1 VKLERLVAG
10 RRNTWIMAVV
20 AVVACAAAP
29 LKPVWLDTV
38 ILTGIFALISLS
50 AGLSFG
56 QAGILSMAQGAFAAI
71 GAYATAVCATRFGLP
86 AWAGLPLAIALPAAL
101 AWGLARLVTRMP
113 ELATALATLALA
125 TLLEIVARNWD
136 SVTGGYVG
144 IAGIPPVAGFGKA
157 WQFNILVW
165 GFVLLAVWVYE
176 NLMRSAHGRALNIV
190 RHDRTRA
197 MADGIAVAPLLS
209 AMHATSGA
217 MAGAGGW
224 LYAHYITYMSPQSLD
239 TYASISAL
247 LMAVVGGAGYILG
260 PVLGTFLLNLLG
272 KLLPAQEA
280 QGLFYGGALIVI
292 LVVAPQGLLGWLHR
306 LAERFAAGRT
316 PPAAEAQPYAEA
328 RHVASSTPGGTGGG
342 SNGPGAGS
350 SGPGTSARTAEVA
363 P

>member
-1 VKLERLVAG
+1 MSFSSR
-10 RRNTWIMAVV
+10 RRNTWIMLVV
-20 AVVACAAAP
+20 GVLACVLAP
-29 LKPVWLDTV
+29 LNPVWLDTV
-38 ILTGIFALISLS
+38 ILTGVLALISLS

-56 QAGILSMAQGAFAAI
+56 QAGLLSMAQGAFAAI
-71 GAYATAVCATRFGLP
+71 GAYATAIVATRLGLS
-86 AWAGLPLAIALPAAL
+86 AWVSLPLAIALPATL
-101 AWGLARLVTRMP
+101 AWVLARMVTRMP

-136 SVTGGYVG
+136 SLTGGYVG
-144 IAGIPPVAGFGKA
+144 IAGIPPITGFEVA
-157 WQFNILVW
+157 WRFNILVW
-165 GFVLLAVWVYE
+165 VFVLLAVLFYE
-176 NLMRSAHGRALNIV
+176 NLMNSAHGRALNIV

-209 AMHATSGA
+209 AMLATSGA

-224 LYAHYITYMSPQSLD
+224 LYAHYITYMSPHSLD

-280 QGLFYGGALIVI
+280 QGLFYGGALILI
-292 LVVAPQGLLGWLHR
+292 LVVAPEGLLGWVHR
-306 LAERFAAGRT
+306 LVKSVRKRREKRREKSRQPQAE
-316 PPAAEAQPYAEA
+316 PQAEPQQ
-328 RHVASSTPGGTGGG
+328 
-342 SNGPGAGS
+342 
-350 SGPGTSARTAEVA
+350 TAEVT

>member
-1 VKLERLVAG
+1 MRWAS
-10 RRNTWIMAVV
+10 RRNTWIMLAVG
-20 AVVACAAAP
+20 AIACAVAP
-29 LKPVWLDTV
+29 LNPVWLDTV
-38 ILTGIFALISLS
+38 ILTGVLALISLS

-71 GAYATAVCATRFGLP
+71 GAYATAICATRLGLP
-86 AWAGLPLAIALPAAL
+86 AWTGLALAIALPAAL
-101 AWGLARLVTRMP
+101 AWGLARMVTRMP

-136 SVTGGYVG
+136 AVTGGYVG
-144 IAGIPPVAGFGKA
+144 IAGIPPVEGFGVA
-157 WQFNILVW
+157 WRFNILVW
-165 GFVLLAVWVYE
+165 VFVLIAVFVYE
-176 NLMRSAHGRALNIV
+176 NLMNSAHGRALNIV

-209 AMHATSGA
+209 AMLATSGA

-224 LYAHYITYMSPQSLD
+224 LYAHYISYMSPQSLD

-260 PVLGTFLLNLLG
+260 PVLGTFLLSLLG

-280 QGLFYGGALIVI
+280 QGLFYGGALMLI
-292 LVVAPQGLLGWLHR
+292 LVVAPEGLLGWIHR
-306 LAERFAAGRT
+306 GVERVR
-316 PPAAEAQPYAEA
+316 A
-328 RHVASSTPGGTGGG
+328 RRPRAR
-342 SNGPGAGS
+342 PGAA
-350 SGPGTSARTAEVA
+350 PEPEAEARTAEVA